1 MSRPAVLQ
9 IVRLRV
15 VLGGWGRNKLARSDV
30 GCIGGDG
37 VNKTFA
43 CTLEA
48 RGFCLEGVH
57 RLEWEGER
65 RKEGARG
72 EG

>member
-1 MSRPAVLQ
+1 M
-9 IVRLRV
+9 
-15 VLGGWGRNKLARSDV
+15 ARSDV
-30 GCIGGDG
+30 GCIGGDR

-48 RGFCLEGVH
+48 RGFRLEGVH